1 LTYRSAQPGSV
12 QPGSVQPGS
21 APPGPVFRRA
31 GGWARRVRAAL
42 VVLFPETPDRGPP
55 RPVPQAEPGRPDAA
69 RSAGRRAVYVAVQ
82 VAAVCLGTA
91 VLLLRIAHVPAWDS
105 LYAEDQGVFL
115 FDALARPWHL
125 LVPFGGYEQLVP
137 RLAGQLVSYLPLAD
151 AAVPFALAGAG
162 IAALCALFIY
172 HAMDGWIGSPW
183 LRALAGAALILLP
196 LAPMEIADS
205 AVGSPWYLLTGLF
218 FALLWRPK
226 HWAGMTAAALVAFAA
241 ASSEILALIYA
252 PLVLLRVV
260 ALPRWREH
268 AVTAGWLA
276 GLLVQAPVVL
286 DSYARHTQRLRHLAR
301 PVGTLEFYVRNVALR
316 AFGWRASV
324 HLVEIA
330 GLTGATVIACAL
342 LAAVFGW
349 ALVTGTRQVRVF
361 VAAALIMGFVQTVA
375 AAAVVPYSTGG
386 HSYNYEA
393 GSRYAAMPIMAMTA
407 AAMVAVDA
415 YLRRHASAEDRDR
428 IPLLRRPPRAL
439 TAVAA
444 LACVLA
450 LSWLPDY
457 RYASA
462 RTSPWGYWQ
471 PVAQRMLTACEH
483 STSGQITTWTWGGTI
498 TIPCARLRR

>member
-1 LTYRSAQPGSV
+1 LTYRSAQPGAA
-12 QPGSVQPGS
+12 QPGPAPQP
-21 APPGPVFRRA
+21 A
-31 GGWARRVRAAL
+31 GGRVRRVRRVRAAL

-55 RPVPQAEPGRPDAA
+55 QPQPVPQPGPRHADAA
-69 RSAGRRAVYVAVQ
+69 GSGGRRAVYAAIQ
-82 VAAVCLGTA
+82 VAAVCIGTA
-91 VLLLRIAHVPAWDS
+91 VLLLRIPRIPAWDS
-105 LYAEDQGVFL
+105 LYAEDQGVYL
-115 FDALARPWHL
+115 FDALAHPWHL
-125 LVPFGGYEQLVP
+125 LVPYGGYEELVP
-137 RLAGQLVSYLPLAD
+137 RLVGQLISYLPLAD
-151 AAVPFALAGAG
+151 VAVPFALAGAG

-172 HAMDGWIGSPW
+172 HALDGWIRSPG

-205 AVGSPWYLLTGLF
+205 IVGSPWYVLTALF

-226 HWAGMTAAALVAFAA
+226 SWAGMTAAALVAFVA

-286 DSYARHTQRLRHLAR
+286 DSYARHTQRVRHLAR
-301 PVGTLEFYVRNVALR
+301 PVQALGFYFHNVALR
-316 AFGWRASV
+316 AFGWRVSLR
-324 HLVEIA
+324 LVEIA
-330 GLTGATVIACAL
+330 GLNGATVIACAIL
-342 LAAVFGW
+342 VAVFGW
-349 ALVTGTRQVRVF
+349 ALVTGSRQVRAF
-361 VAAALIMGFVQTVA
+361 VAVALIMGFVQTVA
-375 AAAVVPYSTGG
+375 AATVVPYSAG

-393 GSRYAAMPIMAMTA
+393 GSRYSTMPIMAMTA
-407 AAMVAVDA
+407 AAVVAVDA
-415 YLRRHASAEDRDR
+415 YLRRRAMHGGGDR
-428 IPLLRRPPRAL
+428 ILLLRRSPRAL

-462 RTSPWGYWQ
+462 RVSPWGHWQ

-483 STSGQITTWTWGGTI
+483 STSGQIKTWTWGGTI
-498 TIPCARLRR
+498 TIPCSRLRR

>member
-1 LTYRSAQPGSV
+1 MTYTSAQPGSA
-12 QPGSVQPGS
+12 G
-21 APPGPVFRRA
+21 PGPAPRPADGRVRRA
-31 GGWARRVRAAL
+31 RAAL
-42 VVLFPETPDRGPP
+42 VVLFPETPGTGH
-55 RPVPQAEPGRPDAA
+55 ADAA
-69 RSAGRRAVYVAVQ
+69 GFAGRRAVYVAVQ

-172 HAMDGWIGSPW
+172 HAMDGWVRSPW
-183 LRALAGAALILLP
+183 LRALLGAALILLP

-205 AVGSPWYLLTGLF
+205 AVGSPWYLLTALF

-252 PLVLLRVV
+252 PLVLARVV

-286 DSYARHTQRLRHLAR
+286 DSYARHTQRLHHVTPPAR
-301 PVGTLEFYVRNVALR
+301 ALGFYVYDVALR
-316 AFGWRASV
+316 AFGWRVSV
-324 HLVEIA
+324 RLVEIA
-330 GLTGATVIACAL
+330 GLHGATIIACAV

-361 VAAALIMGFVQTVA
+361 VAVALIMGFVQTVVA
-375 AAAVVPYSTGG
+375 ATVVWYWTDV
-386 HSYNYEA
+386 HSYNYEG
-393 GSRYAAMPIMAMTA
+393 GSRYSAMPIMAMTA
-407 AAMVAVDA
+407 AAVVAVDA
-415 YLRRHASAEDRDR
+415 YLRHQAMTEGHDM
-428 IPLLRRPPRAL
+428 IPLRRRPPRVL

-444 LACVLA
+444 LAFVLA
-450 LSWLPDY
+450 LGWLPDY
-457 RYASA
+457 RYASP

-471 PVAQRMLTACEH
+471 PVAERMLTACEH
-483 STSGQITTWTWGGTI
+483 STSGTITTWTWGHGTI
-498 TIPCARLRR
+498 TIPCVRLHR